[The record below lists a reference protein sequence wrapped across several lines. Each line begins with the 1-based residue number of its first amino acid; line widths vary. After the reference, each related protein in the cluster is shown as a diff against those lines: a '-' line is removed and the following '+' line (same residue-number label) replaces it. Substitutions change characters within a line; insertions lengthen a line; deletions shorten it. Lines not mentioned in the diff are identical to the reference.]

1 MLRFISARGNER
13 GSSGNYFGC
22 MCLNGPHDKPCRAN
36 LIEKGLF
43 RELDPGPLA
52 PEARIIPLDQTA
64 DCAYGTL
71 HIIQEGRTS
80 RMGMPWCLGGG
91 SQSGSENTPT
101 VGPELAATRSM
112 SLQLTGRAV
121 RAVRISHALAI
132 LGSQFRC

>member
-1 MLRFISARGNER
+1 MLLYGAMWMGGNTIET
-13 GSSGNYFGC
+13 SDNKF
-22 MCLNGPHDKPCRAN
+22 P
-36 LIEKGLF
+36 EKGLLW
-43 RELDPGPLA
+43 ELNPGPLA